1 MFGNAIA
8 TPPIKN
14 QVIFIDH
21 EVAGY
26 VKVVLFDAVVNVE
39 YLAAGTA
46 LEVIVIIQ
54 LGHFVSVRFTRQLD
68 GQNVSFCYEISQC
81 PVNGSNT

>member
-8 TPPIKN
+8 TLPIKN
-14 QVIFIDH
+14 QVIFLDH
-21 EVAGY
+21 EIAGH
-26 VKVVLFDAVVNVE
+26 VQVVLFDPVVNIE

-54 LGHFVSVRFTRQLD
+54 LGHFVAIRFTWQLD
-68 GQNVSFCYEISQC
+68 GQNVSFCH
-81 PVNGSNT
+81 